1 MGAQLMEQKQ
11 NTFLQINNDLLSAQ
25 QITYNNKTFELT
37 LLEKCLYSY
46 MRYRYTFFAS
56 MNQEYFESQQFIA
69 DNFASSV
76 KTIQRA
82 MKKLEEFDI
91 LKIDCSRKNNRYLVN
106 DLMFGSFSNDHVVAE
121 NMKRPTSFDK
131 GNTKQKRKPT
141 KETIDKTKSDQ
152 DLPLVVAPS
161 PVVCYDFEDDNDPPF

>member
-1 MGAQLMEQKQ
+1 
-11 NTFLQINNDLLSAQ
+11 
-25 QITYNNKTFELT
+25 
-37 LLEKCLYSY
+37 

-82 MKKLEEFDI
+82 MKKLEDFDI
-91 LKIDCSRKNNRYLVN
+91 LKIDCSRKNNRYIVN
-106 DLMFGSFSNDHVVAE
+106 DLMSGSFSNDHVVAE
-121 NMKRPTSFDK
+121 NMKRVTSFDK

-141 KETIDKTKSDQ
+141 KATIDKTKSDQ
-152 DLPLVVAPS
+152 ELPLVVAPS
-161 PVVCYDFEDDNDPPF
+161 PVVCQDFEDENDPPF

>member
-1 MGAQLMEQKQ
+1 MEQKQ

-25 QITYNNKTFELT
+25 QITYKNKTFELT

-82 MKKLEEFDI
+82 MKKLEDFDI
-91 LKIDCSRKNNRYLVN
+91 LKIDCSRKNNRYIVN
-106 DLMFGSFSNDHVVAE
+106 DLMSGSFSNDHVVAE
-121 NMKRPTSFDK
+121 NMKRVTSFDK
-131 GNTKQKRKPT
+131 GNTKQKRKPA
-141 KETIDKTKSDQ
+141 KAIPDKTKSDQ

-161 PVVCYDFEDDNDPPF
+161 PFVCYDFEDENDPPF